1 MQFKEFKHFRGEWF
15 YISKTYTNLRMK
27 KYFLP
32 SLLFLSCMT
41 GINNS
46 DACTRVVYL
55 GPDGMTA
62 TGRTMDW
69 KEDPMTNLYIF
80 PRGLERRGAES
91 ENTIKWKSKYG
102 SVVAAG
108 YDIGIC
114 DGMNEKGLVANLLF
128 LPESVYEMENDTRP
142 IMGLSIWTQYM
153 LDNFATVEEAVKS
166 IKDDSFR
173 IDAPD
178 LPNGVKS
185 KLHMAIS
192 DASGDSAILEYLDGK
207 LSIYEGKEYQVL
219 TNSPAYNLQ
228 LAVNDYWKQVG
239 GLNMLPGTNKS
250 SDRFTRASFYIN
262 AVTQTSNPE
271 IAIPT
276 VMSVVRNVSVPY
288 GISTPDS
295 PHIASTR
302 WRSIC
307 DQKDLVYYFEKTV
320 PMTIFHVNLK
330 DIDFSEHTGER
341 ILKMSDG
348 TNYEGNATNSFVKT
362 DHPFRFLFGK

>member
-1 MQFKEFKHFRGEWF
+1 
-15 YISKTYTNLRMK
+15 MK
-27 KYFLP
+27 KIFILV
-32 SLLFLSCMT
+32 LSVA
-41 GINNS
+41 GIMLNHPES
-46 DACTRVVYL
+46 SACTRVVYE
-55 GPDGMTA
+55 GPEGMIA

-69 KEDPMTNLYIF
+69 KEDPQTNLYIF

-91 ENTIKWKSKYG
+91 ANTVEWVSKYG

-128 LPESVYEMENDTRP
+128 LPESVYEKENEDRRV
-142 IMGLSIWTQYM
+142 MGLSIWTQYV
-153 LDNFATVEEAVKS
+153 LDNFASVAEAVEELSK
-166 IKDDSFR
+166 DSFT

-185 KLHMAIS
+185 RLHLAIS
-192 DASGDSAILEYLDGK
+192 DSTGDNAIIEYLDGHV
-207 LSIYEGKEYQVL
+207 SIYEGKEYQVL

-239 GLNMLPGTNKS
+239 GLNMLPGTNRS
-250 SDRFTRASFYIN
+250 SDRFARASFYIN
-262 AVTQTSNPE
+262 AVAQTPDPD

-276 VMSVVRNVSVPY
+276 VFSVIRNVSVPY

-295 PHIASTR
+295 PHISSTR
-302 WRSIC
+302 WRSVC

-320 PMTIFHVNLK
+320 PMAVMHVDLNE
-330 DIDFSEHTGER
+330 IDFSEGSGER
-341 ILKMSDG
+341 VLKLTGDK
-348 TNYEGNATNSFVKT
+348 NYEGNVTSDFVKSSR
-362 DHPFRFLFGK
+362 PFHFLFAK